1 MHKEDLIDLLVLI
14 SFGICWVLMCVAVLV
29 SVWTLFR

>member
-14 SFGICWVLMCVAVLV
+14 GFGICWVLMGVLV
-29 SVWTLFR
+29 LASVWTLFR

>member
-1 MHKEDLIDLLVLI
+1 MHKEDLIDLLI
-14 SFGICWVLMCVAVLV
+14 SIGFGICWVLMGVAVLV